1 MVEITAAELQAAQTI
16 FGDRLDL
23 AQRYVEHLA
32 TSGTERGLIGPREV
46 PRLWSRH
53 VLNCAVIE
61 SQIAEGRHVAD
72 VGSGAG
78 LPGLCL
84 AIARPDLELTLIEP
98 LERRVIWLQEVVDDL
113 GLDNVTIMRT
123 RAELAVGMVDA
134 DVVTA
139 RAVSALSNL
148 AGLTIPLLAGK
159 GEVVAIKGRSAGEEI
174 EKAAKTI
181 RKLGGTQ
188 TSVVLVGEGLL
199 EEPTTVVRIVVN
211 KPQKI
216 AKHQPGARG
225 RQG

>member
-1 MVEITAAELQAAQTI
+1 MVEITPAELQAAQTI

-32 TSGTERGLIGPREV
+32 TSGTERGLIGPREI

-61 SQIAEGRHVAD
+61 SQIAQGSHVAD

-113 GLDNVTIMRT
+113 GLDNVTVMRT
-123 RAELAVGMVDA
+123 RAELAVGLVDA

-148 AGLTIPLLAGK
+148 AGLTIPLLSGK
-159 GEVVAIKGRSAGEEI
+159 GEVIAIKGRSAGEEI
-174 EKAAKTI
+174 EKAAKLI
-181 RKLGGTQ
+181 RKLGGIE
-188 TSVVLVGEGLL
+188 TSVVLVGEELL
-199 EEPTTVVRIVVN
+199 AEPTTVVRIVVN
-211 KPQKI
+211 KPRKTT
-216 AKHQPGARG
+216 
-225 RQG
+225 